1 MVCEREILIL
11 GFSYPWA
18 MIARRRV
25 QIKLPRKLRAH
36 TFSCVAPTTATAV
49 SCLVEIDGETA
60 SAVVSEPII
69 QNLAVVAAAAT
80 LREVDAHG

>member
-1 MVCEREILIL
+1 
-11 GFSYPWA
+11 

-60 SAVVSEPII
+60 SAAAVSEPLI
-69 QNLAVVAAAAT
+69 QNLVVAAAAT
-80 LREVDAHG
+80 LREVVAHG

>member
-1 MVCEREILIL
+1 
-11 GFSYPWA
+11 

-60 SAVVSEPII
+60 SAAAVSEPII

-80 LREVDAHG
+80 LREVVAHG